1 MLTIYSPTP
10 HPPNPQPPLENP
22 DNIYTSSL
30 FLFVILQEAIFGC
43 DRRNGLLME
52 VLGLH

>member
-1 MLTIYSPTP
+1 MLIIYNPTP
-10 HPPNPQPPLENP
+10 LEK
-22 DNIYTSSL
+22 ILIRYISSL
-30 FLFVILQEAIFGC
+30 FLFVILQEAIFDC